1 MDIKDILPV
10 PDMREAKRIL
20 CIQPHPDDMDISA
33 GATLSMLSDL
43 GVEIYYLTVTD
54 DSAGF
59 KDAGADDLVRRQDQR
74 KEEQMA
80 AGKIIGV
87 KGYHWLNYT
96 DAGNWSQ
103 FDARNQIIK
112 HIRMLRPDFIFTVDP
127 WLMYEAHMDHI
138 KTGHA
143 ASEALLLYNFPFI
156 VTEPDIDKNF
166 EPYDIEGI
174 AFSFTAR
181 PNVVI
186 DVGKYRERKFTAIAE
201 HKSQFTEES
210 LGMLKMYDEM
220 RCHNL
225 AQGKGF
231 EVGEGFK
238 VLHAQYMLHCFPE
251 AIDY

>member
-1 MDIKDILPV
+1 
-10 PDMREAKRIL
+10 MREAKKIL

-43 GVEIYYLTVTD
+43 GIEINYLTVTD

-59 KDAGADDLVRRQDQR
+59 KDAGADDLVRRQNQR
-74 KEEQMA
+74 KEEQTA
-80 AGKIIGV
+80 AGNIIGV
-87 KGYHWLNYT
+87 KDYYWLNYP

-103 FDARNQIIK
+103 YDARNLIIK

-143 ASEALLLYNFPFI
+143 ASEALMLYNFPFI
-156 VTEPDIDKNF
+156 VTEPEIDTGF
-166 EPYDIEGI
+166 EPYDIKGI
-174 AFSFTAR
+174 AFSFTAK

-186 DVGKYRERKFTAIAE
+186 DAGNYRERKFMAIAE

-220 RCHNL
+220 RCRNL

-231 EVGEGFK
+231 ESGEGFK